1 MIYNMKQPSDN
12 MLLSNSEIA
21 AMYRESDTKAYNEEQ
36 DRILAEQMAADRERR
51 AYFEQLENYT
61 DHSYDLDAANKLAK
75 VKESFIAECIY
86 KIFKE
91 SVAFPMTANDTIVA
105 KNLVNNFVHENG
117 AQRLID
123 SFATKN
129 LMLSEF
135 SRICSKY
142 YDKVLEGC
150 DSKKCKDE
158 FGAKLIDNETVNDF
172 YKEIEEVDVT
182 DASKLIKE
190 RVADAV
196 SEFIDTNS
204 ANKIEFEDIINQA
217 KEKAAVTKDEA
228 VAESYISMAQRDI
241 LEARTNAKSNVFG
254 YMVEALTT
262 KTLTDSGLGARY
274 IHEGSV
280 DMNGIVDSTQLIYT
294 MLEMVNTT
302 NMINVDENFVSDY
315 LINLTK

>member
-12 MLLSNSEIA
+12 MLLSDSEIA
-21 AMYRESDTKAYNEEQ
+21 AMYRENAVKAYNEEQ
-36 DRILAEQMAADRERR
+36 DKILAEQMAADRERR
-51 AYFEQLENYT
+51 AYFEQVQNYT
-61 DHSYDLDAANKLAK
+61 DTSSDLDRANKLAK
-75 VKESFIAECIY
+75 IKESFVAECIY
-86 KIFKE
+86 RVYKE
-91 SVAFPMTANDTIVA
+91 SVGFPMTSRDRVIA
-105 KNLVNNFVHENG
+105 KNLVNNFVCENG

-135 SRICSKY
+135 SRICDKY
-142 YDKVLEGC
+142 YNRILEGC
-150 DSKKCKDE
+150 DSKDCKDE
-158 FGAKLIDNETVNDF
+158 FGTKLIDNECVNDF

-190 RVADAV
+190 RVADAISDFV
-196 SEFIDTNS
+196 DTNS

-217 KEKAAVTKDEA
+217 KEKATLAKDEA
-228 VAESYISMAQRDI
+228 VAESYIDMAHRDI
-241 LEARTNAKSNVFG
+241 LEARANAKTNVFG

-262 KTLTDSGLGARY
+262 KALTDDTLKARY

-280 DMNGIVDSTQLIYT
+280 DMDGIVDSTQLIYT

-302 NMINVDENFVSDY
+302 NMIDVDEKFVNDY
-315 LINLTK
+315 LSNLAK